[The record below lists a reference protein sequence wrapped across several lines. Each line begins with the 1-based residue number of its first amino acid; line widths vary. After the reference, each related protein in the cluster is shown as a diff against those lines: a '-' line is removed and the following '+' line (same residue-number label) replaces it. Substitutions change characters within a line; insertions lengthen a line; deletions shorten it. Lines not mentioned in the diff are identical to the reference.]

1 MLNEEIIGYML
12 QNAYRKSVFK
22 EAKPKPVK
30 SEISQT
36 EALEI
41 FNEIIEVYRQH
52 NVSYQCACR
61 LSLALNEAMLTGA
74 VELYQQETNP

>member
-12 QNAYRKSVFK
+12 QNAYRKSAFK
-22 EAKPKPVK
+22 EVKPNIVK

-52 NVSYQCACR
+52 NISYQCACR
-61 LSLALNEAMLTGA
+61 LSLALNEALLSGA